1 MATFGL
7 SALTVAILL
16 AFAGWVVV
24 QARKSRESALA
35 WKLRKAEI
43 ALHDA
48 EQALANT
55 VAYYSEEV
63 GRLKARLAEAESG
76 VAVTDRKFR
85 QAKAAFARRYHPDRH
100 DGGGIEAQV
109 RTEVFRDFWA
119 ELQRIEGGR

>member
-7 SALTVAILL
+7 SAMTVAILL

-24 QARKSRESALA
+24 QARKSRESDLA

-43 ALHDA
+43 ALHDS

-55 VAYYSEEV
+55 VDHYTAEV
-63 GRLKARLAEAESG
+63 ARLRARLAELEAG
-76 VAVTDRKFR
+76 AIVTDRKFR
-85 QAKAAFARRYHPDRH
+85 RAKAAFARQHHPDRQT
-100 DGGGIEAQV
+100 GGGPEAQA
-109 RTEVFRDFWA
+109 RIEVFKSFWA